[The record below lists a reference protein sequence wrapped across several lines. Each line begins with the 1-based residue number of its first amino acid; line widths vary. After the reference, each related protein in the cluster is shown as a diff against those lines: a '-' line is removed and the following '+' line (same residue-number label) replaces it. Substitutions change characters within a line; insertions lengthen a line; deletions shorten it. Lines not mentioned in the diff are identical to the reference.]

1 MDFLVNDNACGAER
15 TKVDIE
21 TPASLRRGANQAP
34 AQQIGQR
41 RVLDGADD
49 LAPIQA
55 ESGEHFDQVKRPEI
69 IDMLNGIVEE
79 ERPEW
84 RPSARKMD

>member
-1 MDFLVNDNACGAER
+1 MNFLVNRHACGAER

-41 RVLDGADD
+41 GVFDGADY
-49 LAPIQA
+49 LAPVQA
-55 ESGEHFDQVKRPEI
+55 QSGEHFDQVKGSEI
-69 IDMLNGIVEE
+69 VDVLNGIVE
-79 ERPEW
+79 
-84 RPSARKMD
+84 